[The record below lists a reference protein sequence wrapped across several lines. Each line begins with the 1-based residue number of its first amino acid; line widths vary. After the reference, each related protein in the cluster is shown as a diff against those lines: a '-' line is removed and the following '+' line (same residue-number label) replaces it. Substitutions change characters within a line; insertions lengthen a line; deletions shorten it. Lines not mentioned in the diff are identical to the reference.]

1 VKRQKLTKRTVDA
14 APPPTTGESRVWDDE
29 LTGYCL
35 RVYSSGR
42 KVYALKY
49 RVAGRQRWLTIG
61 EHGNPWTP
69 DAARA
74 AAKTALLEAGQ
85 GHDPA
90 TKTRRRDDLT
100 VLKLI
105 ALYLE
110 EGPRSKPDKRSG
122 SWTSDRSNLE
132 RHVKPTIGRRLVSGL
147 SKNDITRMNAAI
159 TSGETA
165 TVEKTKARGRAVVT
179 GGAGIAARCHSTA
192 RAMFAW
198 AIEEGYSAAPNPCAG
213 VKLAAR
219 PSAERF
225 MSEKQAADL
234 MTALTELEAEKA
246 ISPGQAAIFRL
257 LLFTGARRAEIAG
270 LRWSEVDFD
279 RQRLVLPPA
288 RTKAGGK
295 SGERR
300 ITLNTAAVA
309 ILKELEKNRTTD
321 KFVFPAT
328 KGGSGHTTSE
338 GKVWREKVLPRA
350 RLAGV
355 RIHDLRHSFASF
367 ALADGAS
374 LALIGKALG
383 HASSRATERYAQL
396 SDDPLR
402 ALSERMGERFGAPK
416 TP

>member
-1 VKRQKLTKRTVDA
+1 MKRQKLTKRAVDA
-14 APPPTTGESRVWDDE
+14 AQVPLTGETRVWDDE
-29 LTGYCL
+29 LSGFCL
-35 RVYSSGR
+35 RVYPSGR

-69 DAARA
+69 DQARDT
-74 AAKTALLEAGQ
+74 AKAGLLQAGQ

-90 TKTRRRDDLT
+90 TKKRLRDDLT
-100 VLKLI
+100 VSKLI

-110 EGPRSKPDKRSG
+110 EGPGSKPDKRAG
-122 SWTSDRSNLE
+122 SWASDRSNLE
-132 RHVKPTIGRRLVSGL
+132 RHVGPTIGRRLVSGL
-147 SKNDITRMNAAI
+147 AKGDITRMTSAI
-159 TSGETA
+159 TNGDTA
-165 TVEKTKARGRAVVT
+165 TNEKTKARGRAIVT
-179 GGAGIAARCHSTA
+179 GGAGIAARCFSTA

-198 AIEEGYSAAPNPCAG
+198 SIDEGYSLGPNPCAG

-234 MTALTELEAEKA
+234 MTALSALEREGV
-246 ISPGQAAIFRL
+246 ISTRQAAIFRL
-257 LLFTGARRAEIAG
+257 LLMTGARRVEIAG
-270 LRWSEVDFD
+270 LRWSEVDFE
-279 RQRLVLPPA
+279 RSRLILPPA

-300 ITLNTAAVA
+300 ITLNSAAMA
-309 ILKELEKNRTTD
+309 ILRDLEKTR
-321 KFVFPAT
+321 KRESYVFPAT
-328 KGGSGHTTSE
+328 KGESGHTTTE

-350 RLAGV
+350 QLTGV

-396 SDDPLR
+396 ADDPLR
-402 ALSERMGERFGAPK
+402 TMTERMADRFSGKPA
-416 TP
+416 